1 MEVPL
6 DAIALRPGNEA
17 DVVST
22 ETVDKNKQ
30 LIELSIHGSPFFVL
44 ASGRLKGKVNL
55 DVDLARA
62 RFLSKGTEVLKPLQ
76 TLNEVEGKFLLEKKK
91 VGFLK
96 YENHYFL
103 SFLNQKEES
112 PKSVTTKMCMA
123 YTNRTLFHETVAFY
137 FPSAS
142 IHFAK
147 DGIQAKVLERLDYGS
162 RKFLKI
168 QIEGKELIMEVQIFP
183 ETLMIHVS
191 FDFESM
197 SVKEIRR
204 DINII

>member
-17 DVVST
+17 DVVSI
-22 ETVDKNKQ
+22 ESVDKNKQ

-44 ASGRLKGKVNL
+44 ASKAMEGKVDL
-55 DVDLARA
+55 DIDLARA
-62 RFLSKGTEVLKPLQ
+62 RFLSKGIEILKPLQ

-137 FPSAS
+137 SRPQVSILQKMAS
-142 IHFAK
+142 RQK
-147 DGIQAKVLERLDYGS
+147 S
-162 RKFLKI
+162 
-168 QIEGKELIMEVQIFP
+168 
-183 ETLMIHVS
+183 
-191 FDFESM
+191 
-197 SVKEIRR
+197 
-204 DINII
+204 